1 MLSRA
6 SAARRNPI
14 AKATQQAASA
24 AIVLA
29 ANPERAMNANPYLML
44 GVRPFINCCSVR
56 TMHGGSLML
65 PQVRDAMAEAS
76 RHFVN
81 LDELMEAAGR
91 RLAELTGAEWGI
103 VTCGSAA
110 AVALGTA
117 ACVAGNDPV
126 RMLRLPF
133 TEGMVNRVLIP
144 KTQRFAYDQ
153 AVRMIG
159 CHLVEI
165 DSREDLDRALA
176 EPVAM
181 VVLLGKQEH
190 LGSLRLEEIAAVV
203 KPRGIPI
210 MVDAASEH
218 LERPSP
224 WLARGADLVV
234 YSGGKF
240 LRGPQT
246 SGLLLGSK
254 QLVQAAW
261 SNASPHQA
269 LGRQMKASKEDIVGV
284 LAAVEHWIEERQ
296 HEAERQLWYE
306 ELEVNGERL
315 GEVNGAALELFEPAG
330 VDRVPRLRVSW
341 DRWQYPLDGLALRQR
356 VLDGEPRIMLDDNS
370 ATENSI
376 AIDPFQLQPGEAA
389 QVGDAITAALREANR
404 HAPAPDRPPGTEIT
418 GNWELRVDF
427 LQGSR
432 VHRLNLEQ
440 RGPELAGHQRST
452 HFEGPVSGWLNG
464 DQIQLSFTSR
474 YEGSTICYF
483 FDGEIRDDSMSGTAM
498 LGAASD
504 QNHGIVN
511 RSQFGAG
518 SWQASRVG

>member
-1 MLSRA
+1 
-6 SAARRNPI
+6 
-14 AKATQQAASA
+14 
-24 AIVLA
+24 
-29 ANPERAMNANPYLML
+29 ML

-126 RMLRLPF
+126 KMLRLPF
-133 TEGMVNRVLIP
+133 TDGMVNHVLIP
-144 KTQRFAYDQ
+144 KHQRFAYDQ

-165 DSREDLDRALA
+165 ETREDLDRALT
-176 EPVAM
+176 EPAAM
-181 VVLLGKQEH
+181 VVLLGKLEH
-190 LGSLRLEEIAAVV
+190 LGSLRLEEIASVA

-224 WLARGADLVV
+224 WLVRGADLVV

-269 LGRQMKASKEDIVGV
+269 LGRPMKVSKKDIVGV
-284 LAAVEHWIEERQ
+284 LTAVEHWFEDRD
-296 HEAERQLWYE
+296 HTAERQQWYE
-306 ELEVNGERL
+306 DLEIIAER
-315 GEVNGAALELFEPAG
+315 VGAVHGAGSEIIEPSG
-330 VDRVPRLRVSW
+330 VDRVPRLRVFW
-341 DRWQYPLDGLALRQR
+341 DRWQYPLEGLALRQQ

-370 ATENSI
+370 ATDNSI
-376 AIDPFQLQPGEAA
+376 EIDPFQLQPGEAVH
-389 QVGDAITAALREANR
+389 VGNAIAAVLCEASR
-404 HAPAPDRPPGTEIT
+404 HAPAPEQPPATEIA
-418 GNWELRVDF
+418 GNWELRIDF
-427 LQGSR
+427 LRVRASTVSISSSAAPSSPAINARHISR
-432 VHRLNLEQ
+432 VRS
-440 RGPELAGHQRST
+440 AG
-452 HFEGPVSGWLNG
+452 G
-464 DQIQLSFTSR
+464 
-474 YEGSTICYF
+474 
-483 FDGEIRDDSMSGTAM
+483 
-498 LGAASD
+498 
-504 QNHGIVN
+504 
-511 RSQFGAG
+511 
-518 SWQASRVG
+518 

>member
-1 MLSRA
+1 
-6 SAARRNPI
+6 
-14 AKATQQAASA
+14 
-24 AIVLA
+24 
-29 ANPERAMNANPYLML
+29 MNANPYLVL
-44 GVRPFINCCSVR
+44 GVRTFINCCSVR

-65 PQVRDAMAEAS
+65 PRVRDAMAEAS

-81 LDELMEAAGR
+81 LDELMEAAGQ

-126 RMLRLPF
+126 KMLRLPF
-133 TEGMVNRVLIP
+133 TEGMVNRVIIP
-144 KTQRFAYDQ
+144 RTQRFAYDQ

-165 DSREDLDRALA
+165 ETRDDLDRALA
-176 EPVAM
+176 EPMAM

-224 WLARGADLVV
+224 WLTRGADLVV

-254 QLVQAAW
+254 RLVQAAW

-269 LGRQMKASKEDIVGV
+269 LGRPMKVSKEDVIGV
-284 LAAVEHWIEERQ
+284 LTAVEHWFEERD
-296 HEAERQLWYE
+296 HAAERQKWYDDLAVIAE
-306 ELEVNGERL
+306 RVGALHGAGGEII
-315 GEVNGAALELFEPAG
+315 EPSG
-330 VDRVPRLRVSW
+330 VDRVPRLRVYW
-341 DRWQYPLDGLALRQR
+341 DRWQYPLAGLALRQR
-356 VLDGEPRIMLDDNS
+356 VLEGEPRIMLDDNS

-376 AIDPFQLQPGEAA
+376 DVDPFQLQPGEAA
-389 QVGDAITAALREANR
+389 QVGGAIAAVLREADKV
-404 HAPAPDRPPGTEIT
+404 APAPQHPPAAEIA

-432 VHRLNLEQ
+432 VHWLDIEQ
-440 RGPELAGHQRST
+440 RGTELAGHQRST
-452 HFEGPVSGWLNG
+452 QFEGPITGWLSG
-464 DQIQLSFTSR
+464 AQIQLSFTSR
-474 YEGSTICYF
+474 YEASTICYF
-483 FDGEIRDDSMSGTAM
+483 FDGEIRDGKMSGTAM

-511 RSQFGAG
+511 RSQFGSG
-518 SWQASRVG
+518 CWSASRL

>member
-1 MLSRA
+1 M
-6 SAARRNPI
+6 SA
-14 AKATQQAASA
+14 
-24 AIVLA
+24 
-29 ANPERAMNANPYLML
+29 NANPYLAL

-65 PQVRDAMAEAS
+65 PQVREAMAEAS
-76 RHFVN
+76 RWFVN
-81 LDELMEAAGR
+81 LDELMAAAGR
-91 RLAELTGAEWGI
+91 RLAELTGAEWGL

-133 TEGMVNRVLIP
+133 TDGMVNRVVIP
-144 KTQRFAYDQ
+144 KSQRFAYDQ

-159 CHLVEI
+159 CRIVEVET
-165 DSREDLDRALA
+165 RADLDRALE

-190 LGSLRLEEIAAVV
+190 LGGLRLEEIAAVV

-246 SGLLLGSK
+246 SGLLLGAK
-254 QLVQAAW
+254 PLVEAAW
-261 SNASPHQA
+261 RNASPHQA
-269 LGRQMKASKEDIVGV
+269 LGRPMKVSKEDIIGV
-284 LAAVEHWIEERQ
+284 LTAVEHWFDERD
-296 HEAERQLWYE
+296 HEAERQQWRDDLAVIAE
-306 ELEVNGERL
+306 RVGRLRGAKGEI
-315 GEVNGAALELFEPAG
+315 VEPDG
-330 VDRVPRLRVSW
+330 VDLVPRLRISW
-341 DRWQYPLDGLALRQR
+341 DRWQYSIDGLGLRQR
-356 VLDGEPRIMLDDNS
+356 LLDGEPRIMLDDNS
-370 ATENSI
+370 ASGDEIT
-376 AIDPFQLQPGEAA
+376 IDPFQLQPGEAA
-389 QVGDAITAALREANR
+389 QVGDAVAAALREA
-404 HAPAPDRPPGTEIT
+404 AAAEPAPPPPPAVDIA
-418 GNWELRVDF
+418 GNWRLHVDF

-432 VHRLNLEQ
+432 VHRLELEQ
-440 RGPELAGHQRST
+440 RGPELAGHQRSDG
-452 HFEGPVSGWLNG
+452 FDGPVSGWLSG
-464 DQIQLSFTSR
+464 ELIQLSFTAR
-474 YEGSTICYF
+474 YEGSTISYI
-483 FDGEIRDDSMSGTAM
+483 FDGAVRDGRMSGAAV

-518 SWQASRVG
+518 AWRAERA

>member
-1 MLSRA
+1 M
-6 SAARRNPI
+6 
-14 AKATQQAASA
+14 KA
-24 AIVLA
+24 
-29 ANPERAMNANPYLML
+29 NANPYLML

-65 PQVRDAMAEAS
+65 PQVREAMAEAS
-76 RHFVN
+76 GYFVN
-81 LDELMEAAGR
+81 LDELMEAAGQ

-126 RMLRLPF
+126 KMLRLPF
-133 TEGMVNRVLIP
+133 TDGMVNRVIIP

-159 CHLVEI
+159 CHLVQIET
-165 DSREDLDRALA
+165 REDLDAALA

-190 LGSLRLEEIAAVV
+190 LGSLRLDEIAFVV

-224 WLARGADLVV
+224 WLVRGADLVV

-269 LGRQMKASKEDIVGV
+269 LGRPMKVSKEDIVGV
-284 LAAVEHWIEERQ
+284 LIAVEHWFENRD
-296 HEAERQLWYE
+296 HAAERQKWYDD
-306 ELEVNGERL
+306 LEVIAERVGVLHGAGGEL
-315 GEVNGAALELFEPAG
+315 IEPSG
-330 VDRVPRLRVSW
+330 VDRVPRLRVFW
-341 DRWQYPLDGLALRQR
+341 DRWQYPLEGLALRQQ
-356 VLDGEPRIMLDDNS
+356 VLGGEPRIMLDDNS

-389 QVGDAITAALREANR
+389 QVGDALAAVLREASQ
-404 HAPAPDRPPGTEIT
+404 HAPTPARQPDTEIA
-418 GNWELRVDF
+418 GDWELRIEF

-440 RGPELAGHQRST
+440 RGPELAGHQHSA

-483 FDGEIRDDSMSGTAM
+483 FDGQIREGGMAGTAM

-511 RSQFGAG
+511 RSQFGTG
-518 SWQASRVG
+518 RWQASRVG

>member
-1 MLSRA
+1 M
-6 SAARRNPI
+6 
-14 AKATQQAASA
+14 T
-24 AIVLA
+24 
-29 ANPERAMNANPYLML
+29 ANTNPYLAL

-65 PQVRDAMAEAS
+65 PQVRVAVDAAS
-76 RHFVN
+76 RQFVN
-81 LDELMEAAGR
+81 LDELMDAAGR
-91 RLAELTGAEWGI
+91 RIAELTGAEWGI

-117 ACVAGNDPV
+117 ACVAGNDPA

-133 TEGMVNRVLIP
+133 TEGMVNRVIIP
-144 KTQRFAYDQ
+144 RQQRFAYDQ

-159 CHLVEI
+159 CHIVEI
-165 DSREDLDRALA
+165 DTREDLDGALA

-181 VVLLGKQEH
+181 IVLLGKQEH
-190 LGSLRLEEIAAVV
+190 LTGVRLEEIATVV

-218 LERPSP
+218 IERPSP
-224 WLARGADLVV
+224 WLVRGADLVI

-261 SNASPHQA
+261 ANASPHQA
-269 LGRQMKASKEDIVGV
+269 LGRPMKVSKEDIIGV
-284 LAAVEHWIEERQ
+284 LTAVEHWFEERDHAAEKQ
-296 HEAERQLWYE
+296 QWYDDLEAIAEG
-306 ELEVNGERL
+306 V
-315 GEVNGAALELFEPAG
+315 AALPGAGSELIEPSG
-330 VDRVPRLRVSW
+330 VDRVPRLRIFW
-341 DRWQYPLDGLALRQR
+341 DRWQYPLEGLALRQQ

-376 AIDPFQLQPGEAA
+376 AIDPFQLQPGESA
-389 QVGDAITAALREANR
+389 QVGNAIAAVLREASR
-404 HAPAPDRPPGTEIT
+404 HAPAPARQPETEIA
-418 GNWELRVDF
+418 GDWELRIDF

-440 RGPELAGHQRST
+440 RGPELAGHQRSS

-483 FDGEIRDDSMSGTAM
+483 FDGEIRDGRMTGTAT

-504 QNHGIVN
+504 QNHGIVT
-511 RSQFGAG
+511 
-518 SWQASRVG
+518 

>member
-1 MLSRA
+1 
-6 SAARRNPI
+6 
-14 AKATQQAASA
+14 
-24 AIVLA
+24 
-29 ANPERAMNANPYLML
+29 MNANPYLML

-65 PQVRDAMAEAS
+65 PQVREAMAEAS
-76 RHFVN
+76 RWFVN
-81 LDELMEAAGR
+81 LDELMDAAGKW
-91 RLAELTGAEWGI
+91 LAELTGAEWGI

-126 RMLRLPF
+126 KMLRLPF
-133 TEGMVNRVLIP
+133 TEGMVNRVIIP

-165 DSREDLDRALA
+165 DTREDLHRALE

-190 LGSLRLEEIAAVV
+190 LGGLRLEEIAAVV

-224 WLARGADLVV
+224 WLVRGADLVV

-254 QLVQAAW
+254 RLVQAAW

-269 LGRQMKASKEDIVGV
+269 LGRPMKVSKEDIIGV
-284 LAAVEHWIEERQ
+284 LTALEHWFEERD
-296 HEAERQLWYE
+296 HAAERQQWYDD
-306 ELEVNGERL
+306 LAVIADRVGRL
-315 GEVNGAALELFEPAG
+315 PGAQGDIVEPSG
-330 VDRVPRLRVSW
+330 VDRVPLLRISW
-341 DRWQYPLDGLALRQR
+341 ESQYMLDGLELRER

-376 AIDPFQLQPGEAA
+376 EIDPFQLQPGEAL
-389 QVGDAITAALREANR
+389 QVGDAVTAVLRAARSGKVASALS
-404 HAPAPDRPPGTEIT
+404 PAAAIGGD
-418 GNWELRVDF
+418 WELHVDF

-432 VHRLNLEQ
+432 VHRLRIEQ
-440 RGPELAGHQRST
+440 HGGELSGHQRSAW
-452 HFEGPVSGWLNG
+452 FEGPVSGR
-464 DQIQLSFTSR
+464 LSGEAVQFSFNQR
-474 YEGSTICYF
+474 YEGSNISYL
-483 FDGEIRDDSMSGTAM
+483 FDGTVRDGQMGGTVA
-498 LGAASD
+498 LGAATD
-504 QNHGIVN
+504 HHAGIVN
-511 RSQFGAG
+511 RSQFGTG
-518 SWQASRVG
+518 HWQASRMA

>member
-1 MLSRA
+1 
-6 SAARRNPI
+6 
-14 AKATQQAASA
+14 
-24 AIVLA
+24 
-29 ANPERAMNANPYLML
+29 MNANPYLVL

-65 PQVRDAMAEAS
+65 PQVRDAMAEAA

-81 LDELMEAAGR
+81 LDELMEAAGQ
-91 RLAELTGAEWGI
+91 RLAELTGAGWGI

-126 RMLRLPF
+126 KMLRLPF
-133 TEGMVNRVLIP
+133 TDGMVNRVIIP

-165 DSREDLDRALA
+165 DTRDDLEQALT
-176 EPVAM
+176 EPAAM

-190 LGSLRLEEIAAVV
+190 LAGVRLEEIAAVV

-218 LERPSP
+218 LERPIP
-224 WLARGADLVV
+224 WLVRGADLVV

-254 QLVQAAW
+254 PLVQAAW

-269 LGRQMKASKEDIVGV
+269 LGRPMKVSKEDVIGV
-284 LAAVEHWIEERQ
+284 LTAVEYWFEERD
-296 HEAERQLWYE
+296 HEVERQKWYDDLEVIAER
-306 ELEVNGERL
+306 V
-315 GEVNGAALELFEPAG
+315 GAVHGAGSEIIEPSG
-330 VDRVPRLRVSW
+330 VDRVPRLRVFW
-341 DRWQYPLDGLALRQR
+341 DRWQYPLEGLALRQQ

-370 ATENSI
+370 ATDNSI

-389 QVGDAITAALREANR
+389 QVGNVIAAVLREASR
-404 HAPAPDRPPGTEIT
+404 QTPAPDRPPETEIA
-418 GNWELRVDF
+418 GNWELRIDF

-432 VHRLNLEQ
+432 VHQLNLEQ
-440 RGPELAGHQRST
+440 RGPEIAGHQSST

-474 YEGSTICYF
+474 YEGSTICFF
-483 FDGEIRDDSMSGTAM
+483 FDGEIRDGGMSGAAV

-511 RSQFGAG
+511 RSQFGSG
-518 SWQASRVG
+518 RWQASRVA

>member
-1 MLSRA
+1 
-6 SAARRNPI
+6 
-14 AKATQQAASA
+14 
-24 AIVLA
+24 
-29 ANPERAMNANPYLML
+29 MNANPYLML

-126 RMLRLPF
+126 KMLRLPF
-133 TEGMVNRVLIP
+133 TDGMVNRVIIP

-159 CHLVEI
+159 CHLIEI
-165 DSREDLDRALA
+165 DTREDLDRALE

-190 LGSLRLEEIAAVV
+190 LGNLRLEEIAAVV
-203 KPRGIPI
+203 KPRSIPI

-224 WLARGADLVV
+224 WLQRGTDLVV

-246 SGLLLGSK
+246 SGLLLGTK
-254 QLVQAAW
+254 RLVQAAW
-261 SNASPHQA
+261 ANASPHQA
-269 LGRQMKASKEDIVGV
+269 LGRPMKVSKEDIIGV
-284 LAAVEHWIEERQ
+284 LTAVEYWFEERD
-296 HEAERQLWYE
+296 HAAERQKWYDD
-306 ELEVNGERL
+306 LAAITERVAAL
-315 GEVNGAALELFEPAG
+315 PGAGGEVIQPSG
-330 VDRVPRLRVSW
+330 VDRVPQLRVFW
-341 DRWQYPLDGLALRQR
+341 DLDYAIDGLELRQR
-356 VLDGEPRIMLDDNS
+356 VLEGEPRVMLDDNS
-370 ATENSI
+370 STENSI
-376 AIDPFQLQPGEAA
+376 AIDPFQLEPGEAA
-389 QVGDAITAALREANR
+389 QVGDAIARVLREARR
-404 HAPAPDRPPGTEIT
+404 HRPAPAPEPIAEIA
-418 GNWELRVDF
+418 GNWELQVDF
-427 LQGSR
+427 LHGSR
-432 VHRLNLEQ
+432 LHRLNLEQ
-440 RGPELAGHQRST
+440 RGSELRGQQQSVL
-452 HFEGPVSGWLNG
+452 FEGPVSGNLSG
-464 DQIQLSFTSR
+464 DAVRFSFDQR
-474 YEGSTICYF
+474 YEGSTISYLF
-483 FDGEIRDDSMSGTAM
+483 NGTVRDGQMKGTVA
-498 LGAASD
+498 LGAATD
-504 QNHGIVN
+504 HHAGIVN
-511 RSQFGAG
+511 RSQFGTG
-518 SWQASRVG
+518 HWQASRVA

>member
-1 MLSRA
+1 MTSRPPSIAQQRRAPPMPEPTA
-6 SAARRNPI
+6 S
-14 AKATQQAASA
+14 
-24 AIVLA
+24 
-29 ANPERAMNANPYLML
+29 NANPYLAL

-65 PQVRDAMAEAS
+65 PQVRAAIDAAS
-76 RHFVN
+76 RQFVN
-81 LDELMEAAGR
+81 LDELMDAAGKR
-91 RLAELTGAEWGI
+91 IAELTGAEWGI

-117 ACVAGNDPV
+117 ACVAGNDPAK
-126 RMLRLPF
+126 MLRLPF
-133 TEGMVNRVLIP
+133 TEGMVNRVIIP
-144 KTQRFAYDQ
+144 KSQRFAYDQ

-159 CHLVEI
+159 CNIVEI
-165 DSREDLDRALA
+165 DTREELDAALA

-190 LGSLRLEEIAAVV
+190 LTSLRLEEIAAVV

-224 WLARGADLVV
+224 WLVRGADLVV

-269 LGRQMKASKEDIVGV
+269 LGRPMKVSKEDIIGV
-284 LAAVEHWIEERQ
+284 LTAVEHWFEDRD
-296 HEAERQLWYE
+296 HTAERQQWSDDLA
-306 ELEVNGERL
+306 VIAERS
-315 GEVNGAALELFEPAG
+315 G
-330 VDRVPRLRVSW
+330 VDRVPRLRVFW
-341 DRWQYPLDGLALRQR
+341 DRWQYPLEGLALRQR

-389 QVGDAITAALREANR
+389 QVGDAVVAALLVAAQAER
-404 HAPAPDRPPGTEIT
+404 APA
-418 GNWELRVDF
+418 
-427 LQGSR
+427 
-432 VHRLNLEQ
+432 
-440 RGPELAGHQRST
+440 
-452 HFEGPVSGWLNG
+452 
-464 DQIQLSFTSR
+464 
-474 YEGSTICYF
+474 
-483 FDGEIRDDSMSGTAM
+483 
-498 LGAASD
+498 
-504 QNHGIVN
+504 
-511 RSQFGAG
+511 
-518 SWQASRVG
+518 

>member
-1 MLSRA
+1 M
-6 SAARRNPI
+6 
-14 AKATQQAASA
+14 KA
-24 AIVLA
+24 
-29 ANPERAMNANPYLML
+29 NANPYLML

-91 RLAELTGAEWGI
+91 RLAQLTGAEWGI

-126 RMLRLPF
+126 KMLRLPF
-133 TEGMVNRVLIP
+133 TDGMVNHVLIP

-165 DSREDLDRALA
+165 ETREDLDRALT
-176 EPVAM
+176 EPAAM
-181 VVLLGKQEH
+181 VVLLGKLEH
-190 LGSLRLEEIAAVV
+190 LGSLRLEEIASVA

-224 WLARGADLVV
+224 WLVRGADLVV

-254 QLVQAAW
+254 RLVQAAW

-269 LGRQMKASKEDIVGV
+269 LGRPMKVSKEDIVGV
-284 LAAVEHWIEERQ
+284 LTAVEYWFEDRDHT
-296 HEAERQLWYE
+296 AERQQWYE
-306 ELEVNGERL
+306 DLEIIAER
-315 GEVNGAALELFEPAG
+315 VGAVHGAGSEIIEPSG
-330 VDRVPRLRVSW
+330 VDRVPRLRVFW
-341 DRWQYPLDGLALRQR
+341 DRWQYPLEGLALRQQ

-370 ATENSI
+370 ATDNSI
-376 AIDPFQLQPGEAA
+376 EIDPSQLQPGEAVH
-389 QVGDAITAALREANR
+389 VGNAIAAVLREASR
-404 HAPAPDRPPGTEIT
+404 HAPAPERPPATEIA

-427 LQGSR
+427 LEGSR

-440 RGPELAGHQRST
+440 RGPELTGHQHST

-483 FDGEIRDDSMSGTAM
+483 FDGEIRGGSMTGTAM

-504 QNHGIVN
+504 QNQGIVN
-511 RSQFGAG
+511 RSQFGPG
-518 SWQASRVG
+518 RWQASRLG